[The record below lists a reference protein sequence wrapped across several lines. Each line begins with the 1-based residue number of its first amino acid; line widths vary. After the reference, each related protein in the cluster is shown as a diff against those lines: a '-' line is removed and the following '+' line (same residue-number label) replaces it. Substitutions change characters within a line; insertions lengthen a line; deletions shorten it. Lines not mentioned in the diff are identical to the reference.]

1 LCKEQGGSSSKQ
13 YAVIIIVI
21 MVVMVV
27 MVVVVTLVACR
38 LNATKEKFN
47 GDIKLI
53 ELQGCEILIEE
64 L

>member
-1 LCKEQGGSSSKQ
+1 
-13 YAVIIIVI
+13 
-21 MVVMVV
+21 MVV

-53 ELQGCEILIEE
+53 ERQGCEIFLEE